1 MGEGPRRRR
10 RRRRR
15 PRARH
20 VKPVP
25 PFFPSSRCKPLSI
38 PKAHLLPAR
47 EKMVRGPSLPLS
59 LPLPSIHILFPR
71 REGGREAGADKGG
84 IFLKQQRDLF
94 AFLDKA
100 PLHRSLGRRR
110 RRRREIR
117 HPAKPVFAPPPPGFV
132 DEGPSGLRIEEGKRR
147 RD

>member
-1 MGEGPRRRR
+1 MGKGPR

-38 PKAHLLPAR
+38 PKASTSAPCQGKNGQ
-47 EKMVRGPSLPLS
+47 ESLPPS
-59 LPLPSIHILFPR
+59 FPPPSIHPHFVPTK
-71 REGGREAGADKGG
+71 GGREAEADKGG

-100 PLHRSLGRRR
+100 PLLRSLGRRR

-117 HPAKPVFAPPPPGFV
+117 HPAKPVFAPPPGFD
-132 DEGPSGLRIEEGKRR
+132 DEGPSGLRMEEGKRR